1 MLACLLLLWSI
12 GLKSDIITLLLY
24 ARRTNETA
32 TDAMSPYAPGGLVE
46 RRETSGQHD
55 ALIYN
60 NLVEQLKC
68 LTYEQARHQ
77 DKHTEEMSQ
86 IENTKNKTDGKIAVL
101 EEQFE
106 EVHSKISQE
115 SFSLLITNLGTWLLI
130 STLYLGSQRL
140 SDQQSHTI
148 TNQREVGHL

>member
-1 MLACLLLLWSI
+1 MLE
-12 GLKSDIITLLLY
+12 ITPTKPLF
-24 ARRTNETA
+24 
-32 TDAMSPYAPGGLVE
+32 PGGLVE

-60 NLVEQLKC
+60 NLVEQLKG
-68 LTYEQARHQ
+68 LTYDQARHQ

-106 EVHSKISQE
+106 EVHSKIFQE
-115 SFSLLITNLGTWLLI
+115 SFSLLITNLGI
-130 STLYLGSQRL
+130 
-140 SDQQSHTI
+140 
-148 TNQREVGHL
+148 